1 MLEIVRLVLVLQLQH
16 AHRVSIGIRRLVVA
30 LDTVHQQQRPTT
42 IVPQNTE
49 QVGILWMRQVAHVL
63 TLK

>member
-1 MLEIVRLVLVLQLQH
+1 MLEIVRWVLQLQPQPVH
-16 AHRVSIGIRRLVVA
+16 PASIGIRRLVVA